1 MCTFAAEHPG
11 GEQHPLRRPAAPA
24 PGPTAW
30 QEPGHSPHR
39 VCQPQG
45 SCQVTPGTAACTARP
60 CQGGRR
66 DVSAGH
72 HKEEVE
78 LFARRALI
86 SARHAMLTM
95 FASQGSSPR
104 TWKLSRPQ
112 DETTRPST
120 SALCKLFRAD
130 NTRRMSHTPVSTSM
144 GLLRPF
150 LSPQVHNLCYLFT
163 SPIKASNSLLSSPA
177 VLGARAVVPVGSWGS
192 VCYLCA
198 TAKPPA
204 QLPAPTCPRQ
214 RTCPIPQNLH
224 LLARQQEAL
233 RNSPWCCCSRLGP
246 SPHPPS
252 PALLK
257 GLS

>member
-1 MCTFAAEHPG
+1 MCTFAAEQPG

-78 LFARRALI
+78 LFAWHALI

-95 FASQGSSPR
+95 FAYQGSSPR

-120 SALCKLFRAD
+120 SALCKLFCAD
-130 NTRRMSHTPVSTSM
+130 NTRRMSHTPVSTSI
-144 GLLRPF
+144 GLLWPF

-163 SPIKASNSLLSSPA
+163 SPIKASKQPA
-177 VLGARAVVPVGSWGS
+177 VQSCCAQSKSSSACRVLGECVLPL
-192 VCYLCA
+192 CYCQA
-198 TAKPPA
+198 PA
-204 QLPAPTCPRQ
+204 QLPTPTCPRQ
-214 RTCPIPQNLH
+214 RTCPVPRNLH
-224 LLARQQEAL
+224 LLTRQQEAL
-233 RNSPWCCCSRLGP
+233 RNSPWCCCSRLTP